1 MSARHKARK
10 RALDLLYE
18 AEIKSLPLTEVWQQR
33 IESDDPPAN
42 AYTEQLVLGISLNLG
57 AIDAKINEVSTAWR
71 IDRMS
76 PVDRSILR
84 IATYE
89 IFYRPEVDIAV
100 AINESVLLA
109 KEISSEEAPAFI
121 NGVLGAIARLP
132 EAIAR
137 SAV

>member
-18 AEIKSLPLTEVWQQR
+18 AEIKSLPLTEIWQQR
-33 IESDDPPAN
+33 MDADDQPAN
-42 AYTEQLVLGISLNLG
+42 SYTEQLVLGISLNLD
-57 AIDAKINEVSTAWR
+57 AIDAKISQVSTGWR
-71 IDRMS
+71 LDRMS

-89 IFYRPEVDIAV
+89 ILFRPEIDLAV

-109 KEISSEEAPAFI
+109 KEISGDEAPGFI
-121 NGVLGAIARLP
+121 NGVLGAVARLP

>member
-18 AEIKSLPLTEVWQQR
+18 AEIKGLPVSEIWQQR
-33 IESDDPPAN
+33 IESGELPTNP
-42 AYTEQLVLGISLNLG
+42 YTQQLILGISLKLSDLDA
-57 AIDAKINEVSTAWR
+57 AISKVSTGWR
-71 IDRMS
+71 LDRMS
-76 PVDRSILR
+76 PVDKSILR

-89 IFYRPEVDIAV
+89 IMFQPDLDDAI

-109 KEISSEEAPAFI
+109 QEISSDEAPGFI
-121 NGVLGAIARLP
+121 NGVLGAISRLP
-132 EAIAR
+132 GAASQ

>member
-18 AEIKSLPLTEVWQQR
+18 AEIKGLPVSEVWQQR
-33 IESDDPPAN
+33 TDDEDLPTNP
-42 AYTEQLVLGISLNLG
+42 YTEQLVLGISINLPE
-57 AIDAKINEVSTAWR
+57 IDSKISQVSTGWR
-71 IDRMS
+71 LDRMS

-84 IATYE
+84 IAVYE
-89 IFYRPEVDIAV
+89 ILHLPEIDVAI

-109 KEISSEEAPAFI
+109 KEISSEDAPGFI
-121 NGVLGAIARLP
+121 NGVLGAISRLP
-132 EAIAR
+132 EAAAR

>member
-18 AEIKSLPLTEVWQQR
+18 AEIKSMPLTEIWQQR
-33 IESDDPPAN
+33 VDADDQPSN
-42 AYTEQLVLGISLNLG
+42 AYTEQLVLGISLNLD
-57 AIDAKINEVSTAWR
+57 AIDTKISQVSTGWR
-71 IDRMS
+71 LDRMS

-89 IFYRPEVDIAV
+89 ILFRPEVDVAV

-109 KEISSEEAPAFI
+109 KEISGDEAPVFI
-121 NGVLGAIARLP
+121 NGVLGAVSRLP